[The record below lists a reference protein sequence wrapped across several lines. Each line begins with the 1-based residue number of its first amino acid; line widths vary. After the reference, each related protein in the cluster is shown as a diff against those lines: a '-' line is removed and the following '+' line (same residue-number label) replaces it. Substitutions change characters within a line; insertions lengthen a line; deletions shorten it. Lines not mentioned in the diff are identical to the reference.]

1 VADAR
6 DSEWSEGEEQGS
18 LGLAQSMRSRR
29 GFLSDSAHE
38 DVIALLVACGI
49 VVRAKSHLVTG
60 EKAGELAKISN
71 ATKEKDLFASVQR
84 VISEL
89 AEMTLTNNM
98 LEGW

>member
-1 VADAR
+1 
-6 DSEWSEGEEQGS
+6 
-18 LGLAQSMRSRR
+18 
-29 GFLSDSAHE
+29 
-38 DVIALLVACGI
+38 LVACGI